1 MWFGAGDFASNS
13 LMQDVVFSLSITP
26 EAYLQ
31 YYRGTAKAVI
41 VQAEDGRR
49 VQFPAESLKPYIQA
63 DGIHGR
69 FRLVF
74 DKNHKFQ
81 KLEKL
86 SG

>member
-1 MWFGAGDFASNS
+1 
-13 LMQDVVFSLSITP
+13 MQGVVFSLAIAP

-41 VQAEDGRR
+41 VRAEDGRKI
-49 VQFPAESLKPYIQA
+49 QFPAEYLKPYVQA

-74 DKNHKFQ
+74 DKSHKFQ
-81 KLEKL
+81 KLEKI

>member
-1 MWFGAGDFASNS
+1 
-13 LMQDVVFSLSITP
+13 MQSVSFSLAISAET
-26 EAYLQ
+26 YLQ
-31 YYRGTAKAVI
+31 YYKGTVKAVV

-49 VQFPAESLKPYIQA
+49 IQFPAESLKPFIQA

-69 FRLVF
+69 FRLIF

-86 SG
+86 P

>member
-1 MWFGAGDFASNS
+1 
-13 LMQDVVFSLSITP
+13 MQDVVFSLAITP

-31 YYRGTAKAVI
+31 YYRGAAKAVI

-49 VQFPAESLKPYIQA
+49 IQFPAESLKPFIQTS
-63 DGIHGR
+63 GIHGR
-69 FRLVF
+69 FRLIF

-86 SG
+86 P